1 MPQCFADVGK
11 RGGVSTRPA
20 KRRRRAMLNVQPG
33 SDQVVRGARGG
44 PLFPSVSISYIEVP
58 ERVVR
63 SKGNPR
69 TSME

>member
-1 MPQCFADVGK
+1 MPQCVADVGK

-44 PLFPSVSISYIEVP
+44 PLFPSVSISAKP
-58 ERVVR
+58 
-63 SKGNPR
+63 N
-69 TSME
+69 